1 MHQILRLSR
10 RDGDEWVRLLSSVL
24 APFPHSQTI
33 SVNQITEGNMEGV
46 ADDIKEACNN
56 TETQAYTYTSKHT
69 HTPTCKYTNTHTFT
83 RRWDQI
89 HS

>member
-33 SVNQITEGNMEGV
+33 SVGQLTDEIMEGV
-46 ADDIKEACNN
+46 ADDIKAAC
-56 TETQAYTYTSKHT
+56 
-69 HTPTCKYTNTHTFT
+69 
-83 RRWDQI
+83 
-89 HS
+89 